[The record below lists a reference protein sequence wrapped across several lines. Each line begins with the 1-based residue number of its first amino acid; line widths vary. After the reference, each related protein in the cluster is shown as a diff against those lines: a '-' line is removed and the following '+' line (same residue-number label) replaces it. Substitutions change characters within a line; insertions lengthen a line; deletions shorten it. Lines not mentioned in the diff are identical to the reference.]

1 MKVYIAAIT
10 HKQGINLYAGASKE
24 ELLSQ
29 LAGYVRE
36 QGGPDEWAGSY
47 EPDSQD
53 EIDAMTDEK
62 VVELYFEG
70 HPSEFIDEDSSEISE
85 SVWLVSSPGGA
96 ASKAAWDDSYRP
108 QGTAISSQERKH

>member
-10 HKQGINLYAGASKE
+10 HKQGINLYAGATKE

-36 QGGPDEWAGSY
+36 QGGPVEWAGSY
-47 EPDSQD
+47 EPASQD

-62 VVELYFEG
+62 IVELYFEG
-70 HPSEFIDEDSSEISE
+70 HPSEFIDEDSAEISE
-85 SVWLVSSPGGA
+85 SVWIVSSAGGA
-96 ASKAAWDDSYRP
+96 PTKVAWDDSYRP

>member
-10 HKQGINLYAGASKE
+10 HKQGINLYAGATKA

-36 QGGPDEWAGSY
+36 QGGPVEWAGSY
-47 EPDSQD
+47 EPASQD

-70 HPSEFIDEDSSEISE
+70 HPSEFIDEDSSEITP
-85 SVWLVSSPGGA
+85 PGPIPHFA
-96 ASKAAWDDSYRP
+96 VDFDDSYRP
-108 QGTAISSQERKH
+108 HGTAISSQERKH